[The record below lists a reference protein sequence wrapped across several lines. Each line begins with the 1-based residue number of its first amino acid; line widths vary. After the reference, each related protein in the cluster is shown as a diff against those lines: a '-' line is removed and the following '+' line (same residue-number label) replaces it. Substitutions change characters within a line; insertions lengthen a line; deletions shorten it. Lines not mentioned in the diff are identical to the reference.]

1 MPRGVHCTLVGAL
14 GYTGVNPWYKNLLKI
29 QKHHTRPF
37 RRLEIEKLVPMS
49 LDFDSAQLPNPNL
62 TDLHH
67 AWREQLR
74 RFIDVEIMPYADDW
88 DEAGEIPI
96 GLWPKAAEVGLLG
109 LSYPEAYGGTPGDV
123 WLGQITAEELGR
135 VGAGGINASLMVH
148 NIGLPPIINWGSQTM
163 KDAIAPPILRGE
175 AWISLGITE
184 PGGGSDVANLQTTA
198 VRDGDDYVVNG
209 SKTYITGGM
218 RANWVSTAVRTG
230 GEGAG
235 GVSMLLIPTD
245 AEGFSRTALNR
256 KQGWWAS
263 DTATLYFDNVRV
275 PATQLIG
282 EENQGFRVI
291 MTNFN
296 SERMGMAIH
305 MEAAARVCMEEAV
318 SWARERKTFGKR
330 LGDHQVIRHK
340 IAMMKQ
346 KINATQAYIR
356 VCNESIER
364 GEPNPA
370 DIALLKVQASEVMEF
385 CAREAMQVLGGLGFM
400 RGSRT
405 ERIYREVRVNA
416 IGGGSEEIMRDLA
429 SRQYGL

>member
-1 MPRGVHCTLVGAL
+1 
-14 GYTGVNPWYKNLLKI
+14 
-29 QKHHTRPF
+29 
-37 RRLEIEKLVPMS
+37 MS
-49 LDFDSAQLPNPNL
+49 LDFDTARLPNPHL
-62 TDLHH
+62 TEMHH
-67 AWREQLR
+67 AWRAQLR
-74 RFIDVEIMPYADDW
+74 KFIDAEIMPFADDW
-88 DEAGEIPI
+88 DEAGSIPI
-96 GLWPKAAEVGLLG
+96 ELWPKAAEVGLLG
-109 LSYPEAYGGTPGDV
+109 LGYPEEYGGTPGDP
-123 WLGQITAEELGR
+123 WLGEIAAEELSR

-148 NIGLPPIINWGSQTM
+148 NIGLPPIINWGSEAM
-163 KDAIAPPILRGE
+163 KAELAPSILRGE

-184 PGGGSDVANLQTTA
+184 PGGGSDVANLKTTA
-198 VRDGDDYVVNG
+198 VRDGDSYVVNG

-235 GVSMLLIPTD
+235 GVSMLLIPAD
-245 AEGFSRTALNR
+245 ADGFSRTGLDR

-275 PATQLIG
+275 PVTHLIG
-282 EENQGFRVI
+282 EENQGFKVI

-296 SERMGMAIH
+296 SERMGMAIS
-305 MEAAARVCMEEAV
+305 MEAAARVCLEEAV
-318 SWARERKTFGKR
+318 SWARERQTFGKR
-330 LGDHQVIRHK
+330 LADHQVIRHK

-356 VCNESIER
+356 VCNESIVR

-385 CAREAMQVLGGLGFM
+385 CAREALQILGGLGFM
-400 RGSRT
+400 RGSRS

-429 SRQYGL
+429 ARQYGL